1 MPLHVRKAVLMDGNG
16 DELLEKGIAYGALI
30 AEDEDG
36 PICLWGKWRESILD
50 DVVYVWMLPVRETLP
65 GLKFL
70 RESRKFIDELKAT
83 ARLLVGSCEPANDIS
98 YRWLFWLGFRAVG
111 TFTVRGHEFL
121 RMELRCGA

>member
-16 DELLEKGIAYGALI
+16 DELLEKGITYGALI

-50 DVVYVWMLPVRETLP
+50 DVVYVWMLPVR
-65 GLKFL
+65 
-70 RESRKFIDELKAT
+70 
-83 ARLLVGSCEPANDIS
+83 EPANDIS